1 MTELGAAATGVEQGD
16 ALAELRRVV
25 DGPVFGPTDVELVTE
40 LAGYNLA
47 VRHTPVAVVGAT
59 SAEDVA
65 AAVRWA
71 GTRGI
76 GVGVLATGHGDL
88 SQRGTLAITTR
99 RMDRL
104 EIDPTTRRAT
114 VGAGVKWARLIEA
127 AAPHGLAGLNGSSSD
142 VGIVGY
148 TTGGGVGPFVRK
160 YGFASDRVRRL
171 QVVTGDGE
179 IRDVTAD
186 ADRDLFDVMLG
197 GKDAVGIVTELEFEL
212 IEVPRMYGGS
222 AFWEA
227 GDIAAVLRA
236 WQRWAPTLPEDM
248 TTSVAILR
256 APDIEAV
263 PPPLRGRTLAHLR
276 VAHLGSADEGRELLA
291 PMRAVAT
298 PMIDMVDEMSY
309 AAIDTVHLDPPDPM
323 PFHADGCF
331 LADVDEACLE
341 TVLAAAGPDRDIPL
355 FLVELR
361 HLAGAAERGEQGL
374 APRDARF
381 MLGVV
386 GPIMPGLGEVV
397 PAVARGAVDAL
408 APWAAS
414 RTGLNW
420 VNPYSV
426 AARPELAWGPRE
438 IERIDAVGRRVD
450 PGGVLAAARMGLGEA
465 PGSVS

>member
-1 MTELGAAATGVEQGD
+1 MTELGGTTATTASEALD
-16 ALAELRRVV
+16 LAELRRAVA
-25 DGPVFGPTDVELVTE
+25 GPVFAPGDVETVTE

-47 VRHTPVAVVGAT
+47 LEHAPVAVVGAT
-59 SAEDVA
+59 GAQDVA

-71 GTRGI
+71 AARGI
-76 GVGVLATGHGDL
+76 RVGVLATGHGDL
-88 SQRGTLAITTR
+88 SQRGTLAVTTR

-104 EIDPTTRRAT
+104 EIDPVTRRAT

-127 AAPHGLAGLNGSSSD
+127 AAPLGLAGLNGSSSD
-142 VGIVGY
+142 VGIAGY
-148 TTGGGVGPFVRK
+148 TTGGGVGPFIRK

-179 IRDVTAD
+179 IRDVTAASD
-186 ADRDLFDVMLG
+186 PELFDVVLG
-197 GKDAVGIVTELEFEL
+197 SKDAVALVTEIEFEL

-276 VAHLGSADEGRELLA
+276 VAFLGSADEGRELLA
-291 PMRAVAT
+291 PMRAVAA
-298 PMIDMVDEMSY
+298 PMIDMIDEMSY
-309 AAIDTVHLDPPDPM
+309 AAIDTVHLDPTDPM
-323 PFHADGCF
+323 PFWADGCF
-331 LADVDEACLE
+331 LADVAADTVE
-341 TVLAAAGPDRDIPL
+341 TVLAAAGAEQEIPL

-361 HLAGAAERGEQGL
+361 HLAGAAERGTQGL

-381 MLGVV
+381 MVGVV
-386 GPIMPGLGEVV
+386 GPMVPGLTEVV
-397 PAVARGAVDAL
+397 PAIGRGLVDAL
-408 APWAAS
+408 APWSAS

-426 AARPELAWGPRE
+426 AARPELAWGSQE
-438 IERIDAVGRRVD
+438 IERIDAVRRRVD
-450 PGGVLAAARMGLGEA
+450 PDGVLGAARLGV
-465 PGSVS
+465 G

>member
-1 MTELGAAATGVEQGD
+1 MTELGETTATTPGQDAAES
-16 ALAELRRVV
+16 LAELRRAVA
-25 DGPVFGPTDVELVTE
+25 GPVLAAGDVELVTE
-40 LAGYNLA
+40 LSGYNLA
-47 VRHTPVAVVGAT
+47 LQHAPLAVVGAT
-59 SAEDVA
+59 SAEDVS

-71 GTRGI
+71 AARGI
-76 GVGVLATGHGDL
+76 HVGVLATGHGDL
-88 SQRGTLAITTR
+88 SQRGTLAVTTR

-104 EIDPTTRRAT
+104 EIDPVTRRAT

-127 AAPHGLAGLNGSSSD
+127 AAPLGLAGLNGSSSD
-142 VGIVGY
+142 VGIAGY
-148 TTGGGVGPFVRK
+148 TTGGGVGPFVRR
-160 YGFASDRVRRL
+160 YGYASDRVRRL

-179 IRDVTAD
+179 IREVTAESD
-186 ADRDLFDVMLG
+186 PELFDVVLG
-197 GKDAVGIVTELEFEL
+197 SKDAVGIVTELEFDL

-236 WQRWAPTLPEDM
+236 WREWAPTLPEDM

-256 APDIEAV
+256 APDVEAV

-276 VAHLGSADEGRELLA
+276 VAHLGSAEEGRELLA

-298 PMIDMVDEMSY
+298 PMMDMIDEMSY

-323 PFHADGCF
+323 PFWADGCF
-331 LADVDEACLE
+331 LGDVDAQCLE
-341 TVLAAAGPDRDIPL
+341 TVLAAAGADRDIPL

-361 HLAGAAERGEQGL
+361 HLAGAAERGTQGL

-381 MLGVV
+381 MIGVV
-386 GPIMPGLGEVV
+386 GPMMAGLHEVV
-397 PAVARGAVDAL
+397 PAVGRGLVDAL

-426 AARPELAWGPRE
+426 AARPELAWGPAE
-438 IERIDAVGRRVD
+438 VERIDAVRRRVD
-450 PGGVLAAARMGLGEA
+450 PDGVLGAARMGVVA
-465 PGSVS
+465 

>member
-1 MTELGAAATGVEQGD
+1 MTELGETAATTAAEGSGAPD
-16 ALAELRRVV
+16 LAELRRAVA
-25 DGPVFGPTDVELVTE
+25 GPVHAPGDVETVTE

-47 VRHTPVAVVGAT
+47 LEHAPIAVVGAT
-59 SAEDVA
+59 GAQDVA

-71 GTRGI
+71 AARGLR
-76 GVGVLATGHGDL
+76 VGVLATGHGDL
-88 SQRGTLAITTR
+88 SQRGTVAITTR

-104 EIDPTTRRAT
+104 EIDPVTRRAT

-127 AAPHGLAGLNGSSSD
+127 AAPLGLAGLNGSSSD
-142 VGIVGY
+142 VGIAGY
-148 TTGGGVGPFVRK
+148 TTGGGVGPFVRR

-179 IRDVTAD
+179 IRDVTAESD
-186 ADRDLFDVMLG
+186 PELFDVVLG
-197 GKDAVGIVTELEFEL
+197 SKDAVALVTEIEFEL

-236 WQRWAPTLPEDM
+236 WQQWAPTLPEDM

-256 APDIEAV
+256 APDMEAV

-276 VAHLGSADEGRELLA
+276 VAFLGSADEGRELLA
-291 PMRAVAT
+291 PMRAVAA
-298 PMIDMVDEMSY
+298 PMIDMIEEMSY

-323 PFHADGCF
+323 PFWADGCF
-331 LADVDEACLE
+331 LADVAADTVE
-341 TVLAAAGPDRDIPL
+341 TVLAAAGAEQEIPL

-361 HLAGAAERGEQGL
+361 HLAGAAERGTQGL

-381 MLGVV
+381 MVGVV
-386 GPIMPGLGEVV
+386 GPMVPGLTDVV
-397 PAVARGAVDAL
+397 PAIGRGLVDAL
-408 APWAAS
+408 APWSAS

-438 IERIDAVGRRVD
+438 IERIDAVRRGVD
-450 PGGVLAAARMGLGEA
+450 AAGVLGAARLGV
-465 PGSVS
+465 G

>member
-1 MTELGAAATGVEQGD
+1 MTELGDTTATTAPEATD
-16 ALAELRRVV
+16 LAELRRAV
-25 DGPVFGPTDVELVTE
+25 DGPVHGPGDVELVAE

-47 VRHTPVAVVGAT
+47 LEHAPIAVVGAT
-59 SAEDVA
+59 GAADVA

-71 GTRGI
+71 AARGI
-76 GVGVLATGHGDL
+76 TVGVLATGHGDL
-88 SQRGTLAITTR
+88 EQRGTLAITTR
-99 RMDRL
+99 RMDR
-104 EIDPTTRRAT
+104 IDVDPVTRRAV
-114 VGAGVKWARLIEA
+114 VGAGVKWARLVEA

-148 TTGGGVGPFVRK
+148 TTGGGVGPFIRK

-186 ADRDLFDVMLG
+186 SDPELFDVVLG
-197 GKDAVGIVTELEFEL
+197 SKDAVALVTELEFEL
-212 IEVPRMYGGS
+212 IEAPRLFGGS
-222 AFWEA
+222 AFWPA
-227 GDIAAVLRA
+227 DDIPAVLRA
-236 WQRWAPTLPEDM
+236 WRAWAPTLPEEM

-256 APDIEAV
+256 APDIESV
-263 PPPLRGRTLAHLR
+263 PPPLRGRTVAHLR
-276 VAHLGSADEGRELLA
+276 VAFLGSADEGRALLA
-291 PMRAVAT
+291 PMRAVAP

-309 AAIDTVHLDPPDPM
+309 AAIDTVHLDPTDPM
-323 PFHADGCF
+323 PFWADGCF
-331 LADVDEACLE
+331 LADVDDATVD
-341 TVLAAAGPDRDIPL
+341 TVLAAAGPEADLPL

-361 HLAGAAERGEQGL
+361 HLAGAAERGTQGL

-381 MLGVV
+381 MIGVV
-386 GPIMPGLGEVV
+386 GPLVPELRDVV
-397 PAVARGAVDAL
+397 PAVARGTVDAL

-438 IERIDAVGRRVD
+438 IERIDAVRRRVD
-450 PGGVLAAARMGLGEA
+450 PGGVLGAARLGLGQA
-465 PGSVS
+465 SG